1 MSRLKSFILSLF
13 LPYIRLSD
21 MCLSLLSYARLSD
34 MCFFLSYTRLS
45 DMFSIKNVLLR
56 LRLSYTRLSDMFSI
70 KNVLLRLRL
79 SYTRL
84 SDMFSI
90 KNVLLRMGPAK
101 ARAGGTAFFDEK
113 HSLHIHIRFKPH
125 SLQTT
130 SLLASDYSRNP
141 HTPNESRLLTRSY
154 MSSQAPLPY

>member
-90 KNVLLRMGPAK
+90 K
-101 ARAGGTAFFDEK
+101 